1 MTRRCLDDA
10 NRQDR
15 PGTGAMRGT
24 LQIGR
29 SDGRRSGEPSYENIL
44 VNRNDVAHKEGS
56 NATMRDVKQYYEE
69 GHVVLD
75 YFRDALRGE
84 GDAAGRGVPS

>member
-1 MTRRCLDDA
+1 M
-10 NRQDR
+10 
-15 PGTGAMRGT
+15 
-24 LQIGR
+24 
-29 SDGRRSGEPSYENIL
+29 YENIL